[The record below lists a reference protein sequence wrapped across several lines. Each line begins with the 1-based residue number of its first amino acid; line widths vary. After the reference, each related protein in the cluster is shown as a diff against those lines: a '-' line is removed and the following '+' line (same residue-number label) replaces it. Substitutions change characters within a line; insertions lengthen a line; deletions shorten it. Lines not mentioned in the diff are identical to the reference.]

1 MSSSNIFVLSHHS
14 FLHSSFKCL
23 NGDYQVRLVA
33 SPQCLPLPVE
43 SKKGAS
49 CLIAYDLS
57 HSDSWDGI
65 RLAKKIRAKD
75 KTTPIIFLTRESSEE
90 FALAVLRAGVNDYL
104 TEPISSKDLQASIT
118 RCLPPLAKQMNDRD
132 PKTNKPDLIEETL
145 VGQTKV
151 MRDLRDYIAKVAATD
166 SNVLITGETGTG
178 KELVAGAIH
187 AHNQRRNNPYICV
200 NCAAIPD
207 MLWESELFGYER
219 GAFTGAIG
227 TSRGKMELAQEGT
240 ILFDEIGDMGPFA
253 QAKILRAI
261 EERKIYRLGGKEDID
276 LNVRVIAA
284 TNQDLDKLMTQGH
297 FRKDL
302 YYRLNVARIHLP
314 ALRERKEDIPI
325 LLRHFIGEFNRKFK
339 RQVDGF
345 NDEALVF
352 FLNYTWPGNVRE
364 LKNLVEATF
373 INLPVGH
380 ISLIELPQQFYTK
393 AKECAQLPQTEQNQ
407 ILSALVVTNWNRDK
421 AAEKLQCSR
430 MTLYR
435 KMLKHNLSHKEG
447 TQLNGKK
454 LLNDKFITEDTTLL
468 TVVSNM

>member
-1 MSSSNIFVLSHHS
+1 MSSSNIFVLSPHS
-14 FLHSSFKCL
+14 CLHSSFKSL

-33 SPQCLPLPVE
+33 SPGGLPLPVE

-49 CLIAYDLS
+49 FLIAYDLS

-65 RLAKKIRAKD
+65 RLAKEIRAND
-75 KTTPIIFLTRESSEE
+75 QTTPIILLTRESSEE

-104 TEPISSKDLQASIT
+104 TEPISSEDLQACIT
-118 RCLPPLAKQMNDRD
+118 RCLPPLAKQRNGSET
-132 PKTNKPDLIEETL
+132 KTIKPDLIEETL
-145 VGQTKV
+145 IGQSQV
-151 MRDLRDYIAKVAATD
+151 MRDLRGYIAKVAASD
-166 SNVLITGETGTG
+166 SNVLITGETGTDE
-178 KELVAGAIH
+178 ELVAGAIH
-187 AHNQRRNNPYICV
+187 AHSQRRNKPFICV

-207 MLWESELFGYER
+207 TLWESELFGYER

-227 TSRGKMELAQEGT
+227 KSRGKMELAQDGT
-240 ILFDEIGDMGPFA
+240 ILFDEIGDMGPFE

-261 EERKIYRLGGKEDID
+261 EERKIYRLGGKEDVD

-284 TNQDLDKLMTQGH
+284 TNQDLDKLMIQGH

-325 LLRHFIGEFNRKFK
+325 LLRHYIGEFNRKFK

-345 NDEALVF
+345 NDEALE
-352 FLNYTWPGNVRE
+352 FLLDYTWPGNVRE
-364 LKNLVEATF
+364 LKNLLEATF
-373 INLPVGH
+373 INLRPSH
-380 ISLIELPQQFYTK
+380 IALIDLPPQFRAK
-393 AKECAQLPQTEQNQ
+393 AKECAQLPQTERDQ
-407 ILSALVVTNWNRDK
+407 ILSALLVTNWNRNK
-421 AAEKLQCSR
+421 AAQKLHCSR

-435 KMLKHNLSHKEG
+435 KMLKHNLSHEEN

-454 LLNDKFITEDTTLL
+454 LLNDKFIKEVTSRP